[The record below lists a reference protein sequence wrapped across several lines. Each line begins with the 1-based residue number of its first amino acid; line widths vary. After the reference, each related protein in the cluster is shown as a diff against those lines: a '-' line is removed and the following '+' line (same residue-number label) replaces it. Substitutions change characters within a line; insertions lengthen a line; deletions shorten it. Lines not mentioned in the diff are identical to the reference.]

1 MSCPR
6 SSCAAAAVG
15 DVLCVVGGCDDSWT
29 ELQSAEELRLEV
41 EPRCGGRGGSGFED
55 KRGIH
60 DIEAPMEEVPAEAA
74 NAEAAAPPVEEAKPA
89 ESAEGPAKAE
99 APSEETGDLA
109 LLSVF
114 EAQASA
120 TQAEMEQVAGGVITA
135 GTGLKAVRAKRAV
148 KEQELQE
155 AMDSRSLH
163 ILVHAIAMAED
174 VAEKGLLERAQRLAA
189 ELEQSHQ
196 TAHDQAVHD
205 AKSFLK
211 EEEVS
216 KEVVTSK
223 GIALSSRKVLIEPG
237 DIICDLL
244 DKSNFLGKG
253 SFGEVYSA
261 TFKKMPDSPVCV
273 KIFSR
278 DLLLE
283 ADQLQKAVK
292 AAEKELRLMSTITH
306 PNIIQAYGVCEKD
319 DLLMLVMEKAD
330 LGCLQQ
336 CLQKQLL
343 LFSARVSVALDTA
356 FGMSYLH
363 AVNIVHRDLKSDN
376 IMLVPG
382 SNPDEIFAK
391 ISDFGLATSA
401 RSSLAST
408 RTSMIS
414 SSATKQVGSA
424 AYMSPQNLQ
433 GKIQVDDLGAWK
445 KNDIY
450 SYSIVLW
457 ELLTQ
462 KIPWEGITDLA
473 HLSGR
478 VCNDMMRPYFEPSRF
493 TTQAELQ
500 LHDIACACWS
510 PEPNDRPASFEVV
523 VEDVRRLFTS
533 VIKED
538 AIREINPTPFFE
550 DDTRKRSTETDD
562 RLCEDLE
569 TGIHYIRVAMT
580 MQLLGSVMYRY
591 FKYFCDVDI
600 DQFIDLRLGH
610 RAAQADDFIELVSQL
625 RSVVRRLGQARSI
638 DKPLFGKLK
647 AGFELA
653 FRNKTKDEM
662 QQLLFKGTFF
672 EHFEFT
678 NNISGTPKRA
688 LEKQIKG
695 AKNNKAAA
703 KKLTMELFARL
714 EWKRHEV
721 LDLTGKG
728 LLFRCKDS
736 PDAPVRISLQEAL
749 CESYVREV
757 HIKID
762 IYAIF
767 KKVYLSITSVLKF
780 KTEVEST
787 ETWRTEGLVEQIQEL
802 RTGTDEKPPNFM
814 KASKRCT
821 SLARMKAR
829 MKQLMA
835 FGKKPHTL
843 LDLFSSPAAKLA
855 QVAAFFETL
864 HEMQADVGLAATLLA
879 DADNRSV
886 LISSIVSQCREIE
899 IAERG
904 ILSEDLRKSLT
915 ALESAVAEE
924 EWKDWEEVE
933 EIRML
938 ILKTCQELTAQWLE
952 DHEIDLEALAAELMA
967 A

>member
-1 MSCPR
+1 
-6 SSCAAAAVG
+6 
-15 DVLCVVGGCDDSWT
+15 
-29 ELQSAEELRLEV
+29 
-41 EPRCGGRGGSGFED
+41 
-55 KRGIH
+55 
-60 DIEAPMEEVPAEAA
+60 
-74 NAEAAAPPVEEAKPA
+74 
-89 ESAEGPAKAE
+89 
-99 APSEETGDLA
+99 
-109 LLSVF
+109 
-114 EAQASA
+114 
-120 TQAEMEQVAGGVITA
+120 MEQVAAGAITA

-376 IMLVPG
+376 IMLVSKTNPG
-382 SNPDEIFAK
+382 DVSAK
-391 ISDFGLATSA
+391 ISDFGLAFST
-401 RSSLAST
+401 RQSLAST
-408 RTSMIS
+408 RASMIS
-414 SSATKQVGSA
+414 SSAKKQVGSA
-424 AYMSPQNLQ
+424 AYMSPENLRMKL
-433 GKIQVDDLGAWK
+433 GVDDLAGWK

-538 AIREINPTPFFE
+538 AIREVNPTPFLE
-550 DDTRKRSTETDD
+550 DDARRRSTETDD
-562 RLCEDLE
+562 RLCDDLE
-569 TGIHYIRVAMT
+569 NGIYYIRVASAML
-580 MQLLGSVMYRY
+580 LLGSVLYRC

-600 DQFIDLRLGH
+600 DQFIDLRLGG
-610 RAAQADDFIELVSQL
+610 RAVQADGFIQLANQL
-625 RSVVRRLGQARSI
+625 RSVVRRLGQATSI
-638 DKPLFGKLK
+638 GTPIFGKIK

-653 FRNKTKDEM
+653 FRNKSVDEIH
-662 QQLLFKGTFF
+662 QLLFEGTFS
-672 EHFEFT
+672 EHFEIT
-678 NNISGTPKRA
+678 NKITGTARRT
-688 LEKQIKG
+688 LEKRIKG
-695 AKNNKAAA
+695 AKKNEAAA
-703 KKLTMELFARL
+703 KKLATKLFATL
-714 EWKRHEV
+714 EWKGHEV
-721 LDLTGKG
+721 LDQSGKG

-736 PDAPVRISLQEAL
+736 PDASDHISLQEAL
-749 CESYVREV
+749 FESYMRDV

-762 IYAIF
+762 IYAMF
-767 KKVYLSITSVLKF
+767 TKVYLSITSVLKF
-780 KTEVEST
+780 KTEMESS
-787 ETWRTEGLVEQIQEL
+787 ETWRMEGLVKQIKEL
-802 RTGTDEKPPNFM
+802 CTGTDEKPKNFM

>member
-99 APSEETGDLA
+99 APSEETG
-109 LLSVF
+109 
-114 EAQASA
+114 ASA
-120 TQAEMEQVAGGVITA
+120 TQAEMEQVAAGAITA

-376 IMLVPG
+376 IMLVSKTNPG
-382 SNPDEIFAK
+382 DVSAK
-391 ISDFGLATSA
+391 ISDFGLAFST
-401 RSSLAST
+401 RQSLAST
-408 RTSMIS
+408 RASMIS
-414 SSATKQVGSA
+414 SSAKKQVGSA
-424 AYMSPQNLQ
+424 AYMSPENLRMKL
-433 GKIQVDDLGAWK
+433 GVDDLAGWK

-580 MQLLGSVMYRY
+580 MQLLGSVMYRC

-600 DQFIDLRLGH
+600 DQFIDLRLG
-610 RAAQADDFIELVSQL
+610 RAAEADDFRELAKQL
-625 RSVVRRLGQARSI
+625 QSVVRRMGQAKTI
-638 DKPLFGKLK
+638 GKPIFGKIK

-653 FRNKTKDEM
+653 FQKKSMDEV
-662 QQLLFKGTFF
+662 QQLLFEGKFL
-672 EHFEFT
+672 EHFEIINVTGTAKKNLEKRIRGAKGNDSGVGTPFLDSSPWSGFEWDCD
-678 NNISGTPKRA
+678 SGTEFQSTEA
-688 LEKQIKG
+688 F
-695 AKNNKAAA
+695 AA
-703 KKLTMELFARL
+703 KPRCCEFSLC
-714 EWKRHEV
+714 
-721 LDLTGKG
+721 GQG
-728 LLFRCKDS
+728 LRKT
-736 PDAPVRISLQEAL
+736 
-749 CESYVREV
+749 YVR
-757 HIKID
+757 
-762 IYAIF
+762 
-767 KKVYLSITSVLKF
+767 
-780 KTEVEST
+780 
-787 ETWRTEGLVEQIQEL
+787 
-802 RTGTDEKPPNFM
+802 
-814 KASKRCT
+814 
-821 SLARMKAR
+821 
-829 MKQLMA
+829 
-835 FGKKPHTL
+835 
-843 LDLFSSPAAKLA
+843 LFVP
-855 QVAAFFETL
+855 
-864 HEMQADVGLAATLLA
+864 
-879 DADNRSV
+879 
-886 LISSIVSQCREIE
+886 
-899 IAERG
+899 
-904 ILSEDLRKSLT
+904 
-915 ALESAVAEE
+915 
-924 EWKDWEEVE
+924 
-933 EIRML
+933 
-938 ILKTCQELTAQWLE
+938 
-952 DHEIDLEALAAELMA
+952 
-967 A
+967 